1 MRGSPLIRVLIV
13 FTVLL
18 ALAPFIQKM
27 TASEETQGQE
37 KPPSPPLTAVQD
49 IALTLDFTRPPTRA
63 RVLHLGKEVWAK
75 QNPEATEELMLKL
88 VWPKEG
94 GELQFTIEWSEADS
108 LSAMRATLVDP
119 DRGEIERSLWG
130 RGLKTDVLNFP

>member
-1 MRGSPLIRVLIV
+1 MRGSPLIRALIV

-37 KPPSPPLTAVQD
+37 KPPSLPSTAVQD
-49 IALTLDFTRPPTRA
+49 IALTLEFTRSPTRA
-63 RVLHLGKEVWAK
+63 RILYLGKEIWAK
-75 QNPEATEELMLKL
+75 QNPEATENLMLKL

-94 GELQFTIEWSEADS
+94 GELQFTIEWPEADS
-108 LSAMRATLVDP
+108 LSGMRATLADP

-130 RGLKTDVLNFP
+130 RGSKTDVLNFP